1 MEILLRERETPEGLL
16 VSVCDADCLG
26 ETFAHDRG
34 ELEVTESFYGG
45 AEAEAA
51 GAERVVASL
60 RRATTANLV
69 GERAVGL
76 AVEAGLVDEDRVLE
90 LDGTRHAQLVRL

>member
-1 MEILLRERETPEGLL
+1 MLLRERETPEGLL
-16 VSVCDADCLG
+16 VSVCDPDCVG

-34 ELEVTESFYGG
+34 ELEVREEFYGG
-45 AEAEAA
+45 ETAEEAE
-51 GAERVVASL
+51 AERVVASL
-60 RRATTANLV
+60 RRAVTANLV
-69 GERAVGL
+69 GEESVAV